1 MQALDVGV
9 IPFRANDEFVQGINP
24 NKVYQY
30 LASGIPAVTTPVL
43 DLEPHPPHLQFASEP
58 AALVAA
64 VHAALDRPAPREARV
79 ALARP
84 HDWDT
89 LAARMVREIEDRLG
103 SLA

>member
-1 MQALDVGV
+1 
-9 IPFRANDEFVQGINP
+9 
-24 NKVYQY
+24 
-30 LASGIPAVTTPVL
+30 
-43 DLEPHPPHLQFASEP
+43 
-58 AALVAA
+58 
-64 VHAALDRPAPREARV
+64 VHAAQYSPAPREARV